1 MRAAARR
8 ALRRVG
14 RRGAILALKGL
25 MSLLYGYSQ
34 LVQPIPN
41 TTGIRLLLM
50 ALPSHGWAWAW
61 VVAGSTALVCAPLR
75 EGRDWPGFAAVYLVA
90 SAWALSNLASW
101 WLYGNS
107 RGWITAVIWAAFGG
121 VAAVAAAWPEP
132 RDCSDQGGAD
142 ER

>member
-1 MRAAARR
+1 MRAAVHR
-8 ALRRVG
+8 AAHRVG
-14 RRGAILALKGL
+14 RRGAVLALKGV

-41 TTGIRLLLM
+41 TTGIRLLLWLM
-50 ALPSHGWAWAW
+50 PTHGWAWSWLVAG
-61 VVAGSTALVCAPLR
+61 VVALLCAPLR
-75 EGRDWPGFAAVYLVA
+75 QGRDWPGFAGVYLVA

-101 WLYGNS
+101 WLYGNT
-107 RGWITAVIWAAFGG
+107 RGWISAVLFAAFGG

-132 RDCSDQGGAD
+132 QGAAREVSVR